1 MKLFVQRKPVFSYVL
16 FTFAISWGYWLI
28 LFAALGTPLIPP
40 VQLIPF
46 IYGPTIAAIA
56 MAIITGGV
64 SGLKKLLSK
73 FLIWRV
79 KGLWIV
85 AVIFILPLL
94 QIATLLIYDTLHPG
108 SAGNFAP
115 SGLLWWLLGPLIS
128 FPFGPLG
135 EELGWRGFMLP
146 RLQSRYNALVSSLVI
161 GVVWT
166 FWHTPLFWAPSGSP
180 ISGNPVTIAAIGWFL
195 ASALSLSIFFTWIY
209 NNTRGSVLIAIALHS
224 VVNAGIAFKL
234 FSDVTQETITFTNQ
248 WLTLPMLVVAL
259 VLIRYFGAKRLS
271 RLELVEGETMISAK
285 EIG

>member
-1 MKLFVQRKPVFSYVL
+1 MKLFFQRKPVISFVL
-16 FTFAISWGYWLI
+16 FTFAISWGYWLF
-28 LFAALGTPLIPP
+28 LFVSYGTPLIPP

-46 IYGPTIAAIA
+46 VYGPTLAAIA
-56 MAIITGGV
+56 MTIITGGV
-64 SGLKKLLSK
+64 SSLKKLLSK
-73 FLIWRV
+73 CLGWRV
-79 KGLWIV
+79 KGFWIV
-85 AVIFILPLL
+85 AVFFILPLL
-94 QIATLLIYDTLHPG
+94 QIATLLIYDMLHPG

-195 ASALSLSIFFTWIY
+195 ASALSLSILYTWIY
-209 NNTRGSVLIAIALHS
+209 NNTKGSVLIAIVLHS
-224 VVNAGIAFKL
+224 VVNAGIALRL
-234 FSDVTQETITFTNQ
+234 FPDLTPEVITSTNQ
-248 WLTLPMLVVAL
+248 WLALPLLLAAL
-259 VLIRYFGAKRLS
+259 LIIRYFGAMRLS
-271 RLELVEGETMISAK
+271 RSEL
-285 EIG
+285 